1 MHPEGGDFGRSPRE
15 RRRAVPP
22 LIRPPSI
29 AISQPIDPDL
39 AALRTTIC
47 SLIEGG
53 DDQLPAGGAGRAV
66 EVVDRTTLGL
76 KARWERLLARSPR
89 PSRLELEELLTE
101 SCTRSYFLEAQRL
114 RTKRLMVSALA
125 DASPG
130 PPTEEAREEL
140 RELVGRYYSI
150 TEELERIEVVIA
162 HLRARMEK
170 M

>member
-1 MHPEGGDFGRSPRE
+1 M
-15 RRRAVPP
+15 
-22 LIRPPSI
+22 
-29 AISQPIDPDL
+29 
-39 AALRTTIC
+39 
-47 SLIEGG
+47 
-53 DDQLPAGGAGRAV
+53 
-66 EVVDRTTLGL
+66 DRTALCL

-130 PPTEEAREEL
+130 PPREEAREEL

-162 HLRARMEK
+162 HLRARLEK